1 MKCIY
6 FIFLRRSFTL
16 IFSQSDIDLL
26 NNFTDLCVQLFFF
39 LFLTLCLS
47 YGMAWHWLDSL
58 LLNSQ
63 FYYIIKRDEEFF
75 MIEIE
80 NMCKQF
86 VLRLLLEE
94 ENEIQ
99 MFNWFG
105 HFVLLAQL
113 GFLVAGDI
121 SWNQVVVGIGRQG
134 ERCFFV
140 FLGFSSFLS
149 VFFIENYSQPNDFCL
164 EVGTVFV

>member
-86 VLRLLLEE
+86 VLRLLMEE

-99 MFNWFG
+99 MFNWYG

-113 GFLVAGDI
+113 GFCGCWLHLYGVM
-121 SWNQVVVGIGRQG
+121 WT
-134 ERCFFV
+134 FFFSKFDYRD
-140 FLGFSSFLS
+140 FLK
-149 VFFIENYSQPNDFCL
+149 
-164 EVGTVFV
+164 TVLN